1 MLITLKR
8 DGVCADCGSEVPAGS
23 KARWYKNGTIYGLTC
38 HEQIKPEKKAA
49 PKKAAQSKAA
59 ERLTAS
65 RKKAAKKR
73 SKKRAARR
81 VIPQT
86 NGDGEVNWL
95 AL

>member
-8 DGVCADCGSEVPAGS
+8 EAVCEDCGSDIPAGS
-23 KARWYKNGTIYGLTC
+23 KARWYRNGKVYGLTC
-38 HEQIKPEKKAA
+38 HEQIKPKKKAA
-49 PKKAAQSKAA
+49 PKKAAQSMAA
-59 ERLTAS
+59 ERLTTS

-86 NGDGEVNWL
+86 NGEGEVNWVSL
-95 AL
+95 